1 MVIDFT
7 AELAPLLWSIL
18 ALLLISTA
26 ALVASIDPEIAEI
39 YIGDRRLLVATA
51 TVAVV
56 ALVALIAARPDIASG
71 FGLPFP

>member
-18 ALLLISTA
+18 ALLLVSTGA
-26 ALVASIDPEIAEI
+26 IVASIDPEVAEI
-39 YIGDRRLLVATA
+39 YLGDRRLLIATA
-51 TVAVV
+51 AVAVLT
-56 ALVALIAARPDIASG
+56 LVALIAARPDIAAG

>member
-51 TVAVV
+51 AVAVV
-56 ALVALIAARPDIASG
+56 ALVALIAARPDIAAG